1 MKHNT
6 IRRIERFTDDSPMIF
21 SKGCEPFESIER
33 GTDFQ
38 LFDVMSS
45 PKKDISNNWENHP
58 SKITKDYNT
67 RMAINVPEDESVTM
81 VNMWDCKIIDGT
93 TKDHLLTYGL
103 GPCVGVAIVIKSNN
117 WKITRLLAH
126 IDMGECLGISIESL
140 SWYIKKMKNNVSG
153 GISSVEVSLTSTQ
166 SYLDLKNLN
175 ENEKEL
181 INVISTEFK

>member
-126 IDMGECLGISIESL
+126 IDMGECLEF
-140 SWYIKKMKNNVSG
+140 
-153 GISSVEVSLTSTQ
+153 Q
-166 SYLDLKNLN
+166 LN
-175 ENEKEL
+175 HYHD
-181 INVISTEFK
+181 T